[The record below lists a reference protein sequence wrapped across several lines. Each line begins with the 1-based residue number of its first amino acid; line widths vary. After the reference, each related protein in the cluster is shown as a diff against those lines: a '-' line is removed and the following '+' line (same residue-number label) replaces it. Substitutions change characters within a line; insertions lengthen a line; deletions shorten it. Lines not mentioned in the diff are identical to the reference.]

1 MRLTS
6 NNSVSEMG
14 MFDRAHNSSCKMD
27 GKARYR
33 DYDLDIDA
41 RELARRLL
49 KDYADGD
56 DAFTCDDDFD
66 DFMMD
71 CLQDGIDSIW
81 GVIALFYR
89 NLWAMADLHEK
100 LKEFEDL
107 EEQGRLLK
115 LPCALRDKVYDVVL
129 CDDGEYHIFEM
140 KVCNINPF
148 GDVRK
153 GKAWNIYLEDDYTKA
168 YRSFYDFGKTVF
180 LTRREAELALRNLK
194 TGRCRKY
201 E

>member
-14 MFDRAHNSSCKMD
+14 MFDLAHNSSCKMD

-41 RELARRLL
+41 RELTRRLL

-56 DAFTCDDDFD
+56 DSFTCDDDFD

-89 NLWAMADLHEK
+89 NLWAMADLYEK
-100 LKEFEDL
+100 LKEFEDMQ
-107 EEQGRLLK
+107 EQGRLLK

-153 GKAWNIYLEDDYTKA
+153 GKVWNVYLESDYTKA

-180 LTRREAELALRNLK
+180 LTRRESELALRNLK
-194 TGRCRKY
+194 TGR
-201 E
+201 